1 MNINWKIRFKNK
13 VWLTSFIALI
23 VSFAFDVLSM
33 FDVFPTISESMVM
46 QLVNIVLMVLGAVG
60 VVSDPTTPGVNDSDR
75 AMQYVSP
82 GVTGSQENG

>member
-23 VSFAFDVLSM
+23 VSFTFDVLSM